1 MPDGRPALSRDHV
14 RVLDADAVSRE
25 MHDRVRRDAALLRT
39 AVRRFLARG
48 RIARLIACLVVG
60 FAAVVIIVVIGVA
73 VDYLLFGQLDRRIRR
88 RRGLLI
94 ET

>member
-1 MPDGRPALSRDHV
+1 MRKVGPLVSIAL
-14 RVLDADAVSRE
+14 
-25 MHDRVRRDAALLRT
+25 
-39 AVRRFLARG
+39 
-48 RIARLIACLVVG
+48 
-60 FAAVVIIVVIGVA
+60 GVA